1 MAVQR
6 NFVVKNGLQ
15 VNTSLLFADSSN
27 NRIGIGS
34 TIPSTTLDV
43 IGGIAA
49 THLSL
54 TGISTFT
61 GAVYGASGH
70 SVLVGSG
77 LSVAGITTLT
87 GATNVVGASV
97 FTGNIDA
104 NGDLDVDGTTNLD
117 VVDIDGAVDMAST
130 LTLAGN
136 ADFNGDLDVDG
147 TTNLDAV
154 DIDGAVDMA
163 TTLTL
168 AGNADFNGDLDV
180 DGTTNLDAVDIDGA
194 VDMATTLTLA
204 GNADFNGDLD
214 VDGTTNLDVVDID
227 GAVDMATTLTLGGNA
242 DFNGDLDVDGTT
254 NLDVVDI
261 DGAVDMATTLA
272 LGGNADFNGDLD
284 VDGTTNLDVVDIDG
298 AVDMAST
305 LTLAGN
311 ADFNGDLDV
320 DGTTNL
326 DVVDIDGAVD
336 MATTLT
342 LGGNA
347 DFNGDLDVDGHTEVD
362 DLNVSGVCTAA
373 TFSGNLP
380 TTDLTGT
387 ITNAQLAGSIADS
400 KLNTI
405 TTAGKVGLAALEID
419 GGTDIGADLV
429 DADLFIVDD
438 GAGGTNRK
446 TTGTRIKK
454 YIWSSASGDATASD
468 SGAVTLANS
477 GVTAGSYTVSSI
489 TVDAKGRVTSAS
501 SGSAGVAS
509 TDNITTSTPAE
520 FLQINVSGIA
530 SVASLDI
537 SGDTDVDGTLEA
549 DAITV
554 DGTALSE
561 YIADTVGG
569 MVSSNTESGIT
580 VAYQDGDN
588 TLDFTVGTLNQNTT
602 GTAGGLT
609 GTPNITVGDVVAAS
623 LDISGNADI
632 DGTMEADAYTVDGTA
647 LNEYIADTVGGMV
660 SSNTESGITV
670 AYQDGDNTLDFTVGT
685 LNQDTTGSAA
695 TLTTGR
701 TIGMTGD
708 VVWTSASF
716 NGSGNVTGSSTIQSG
731 AVEHA
736 MLAGDAVDGDNIADD
751 SINSEHYVNAS
762 IDHAHLANDCVD
774 GDNIAD
780 DSINSE
786 HYVNGSIDAAHIANN
801 TITATQIAAGAVG
814 TSELA
819 ADSVT
824 SAEIA
829 DDAINSEHY
838 VNASIDH
845 AHLSNDCIDGDNI
858 QDDVINSEH
867 IAAGAVDLEHMS
879 SESVD
884 EDNLKISNAGSNG
897 QYLQKQSGNSGGL
910 TWADAGGRDGTPG
923 FCVGDTDGTTMG
935 NVTWTALTW
944 NNEVWDSDSAFASD
958 EFTVP
963 SGEDGKYWISYSASV
978 DSIDDQ
984 DAFYG
989 KLYVDTGSGFN
1000 ALERTAVYNRAP
1012 VNGTEIT
1019 TVWSGV
1025 LDLSAG
1031 DKVKVYARHNQGS
1044 NQSIKSIGGNCL
1056 TSFQGF
1062 RIN

>member
-227 GAVDMATTLTLGGNA
+227 GAVDMATTLT
-242 DFNGDLDVDGTT
+242 
-254 NLDVVDI
+254 
-261 DGAVDMATTLA
+261 

>member
-104 NGDLDVDGTTNLD
+104 
-117 VVDIDGAVDMAST
+117 
-130 LTLAGN
+130 
-136 ADFNGDLDVDG
+136 
-147 TTNLDAV
+147 
-154 DIDGAVDMA
+154 
-163 TTLTL
+163 
-168 AGNADFNGDLDV
+168 
-180 DGTTNLDAVDIDGA
+180 
-194 VDMATTLTLA
+194 
-204 GNADFNGDLD
+204 
-214 VDGTTNLDVVDID
+214 
-227 GAVDMATTLTLGGNA
+227 
-242 DFNGDLDVDGTT
+242 
-254 NLDVVDI
+254 
-261 DGAVDMATTLA
+261 
-272 LGGNADFNGDLD
+272 NGDLD

-509 TDNITTSTPAE
+509 TDNITTSTPAQ
-520 FLQINVSGIA
+520 FLQINVTGVSTFAGAIDA
-530 SVASLDI
+530 N
-537 SGDTDVDGTLEA
+537 GDLDVDGTLEA

-580 VAYQDGDN
+580 VAYQDADN

-647 LNEYIADTVGGMV
+647 LNEYIADTVGAMV

-716 NGSGNVTGSSTIQSG
+716 NGSGNVTGSSVIQSG

-736 MLAGDAVDGDNIADD
+736 MLAGDAVDGDNIADDSINSEHYVDASIDHAHLAADCVDGDNIANDSINSEHYVDASIDHQHLANDCVDGDNISDD

-838 VNASIDH
+838 VDGSIDH
-845 AHLSNDCIDGDNI
+845 AHLSNDCIDADNI
-858 QDDVINSEH
+858 QD
-867 IAAGAVDLEHMS
+867 GAVSLEHMAG
-879 SESVD
+879 ESVD
-884 EDNLKISNAGSNG
+884 EGNLKISNAGSNG
-897 QYLQKQSGNSGGL
+897 QYLQKQSGNTGGL

-944 NNEVWDSDSAFASD
+944 NNEIWDSDSAFASD
-958 EFTVP
+958 EFVVP

>member
-104 NGDLDVDGTTNLD
+104 
-117 VVDIDGAVDMAST
+117 
-130 LTLAGN
+130 
-136 ADFNGDLDVDG
+136 
-147 TTNLDAV
+147 
-154 DIDGAVDMA
+154 
-163 TTLTL
+163 
-168 AGNADFNGDLDV
+168 
-180 DGTTNLDAVDIDGA
+180 
-194 VDMATTLTLA
+194 
-204 GNADFNGDLD
+204 
-214 VDGTTNLDVVDID
+214 
-227 GAVDMATTLTLGGNA
+227 
-242 DFNGDLDVDGTT
+242 
-254 NLDVVDI
+254 
-261 DGAVDMATTLA
+261 
-272 LGGNADFNGDLD
+272 
-284 VDGTTNLDVVDIDG
+284 
-298 AVDMAST
+298 
-305 LTLAGN
+305 
-311 ADFNGDLDV
+311 NGDLDV

>member
-1 MAVQR
+1 MAVQS

-194 VDMATTLTLA
+194 VDMAT
-204 GNADFNGDLD
+204 
-214 VDGTTNLDVVDID
+214 
-227 GAVDMATTLTLGGNA
+227 
-242 DFNGDLDVDGTT
+242 
-254 NLDVVDI
+254 
-261 DGAVDMATTLA
+261 
-272 LGGNADFNGDLD
+272 
-284 VDGTTNLDVVDIDG
+284 
-298 AVDMAST
+298 T

-774 GDNIAD
+774 GDNIANDSINSEHYVDASIDHQHLANDCVDGDNISDDSINSEHYVNASIDHAHLANDCVDGDNIAD

>member
-1 MAVQR
+1 MAVQS

-305 LTLAGN
+305 
-311 ADFNGDLDV
+311 
-320 DGTTNL
+320 
-326 DVVDIDGAVD
+326 
-336 MATTLT
+336 
-342 LGGNA
+342 A

-708 VVWTSASF
+708 FVLTSASF